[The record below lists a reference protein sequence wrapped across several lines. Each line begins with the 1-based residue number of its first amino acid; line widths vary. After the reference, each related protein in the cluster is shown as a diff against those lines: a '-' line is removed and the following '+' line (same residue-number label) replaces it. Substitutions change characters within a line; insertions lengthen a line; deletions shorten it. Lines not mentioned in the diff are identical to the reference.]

1 MADRPSGD
9 AAGPARK
16 QRGRGAGGPPHIG
29 ADRLG
34 ALLKPLHAL
43 ALAEPLRPALDFQ
56 GSTIGY
62 GKLWSRI
69 ERVTAHLAA
78 SWDVGKGDRVATLCF
93 NHDLQLAMLFA
104 CARLGAIFLPLNYRL
119 AVPELAT
126 IAAHAGVRAIFHDDA
141 HAGLADAVCMQLGE
155 AAAAGAAQ
163 ILADPIAGTMVPAAL
178 PQAPAHAHIDR
189 LIDRAAPADPD
200 PGPMPDDTP
209 VLLVYT
215 SGTTGQPKGALHTQA
230 ALLANARA
238 SWWAHGMT
246 GDDHV
251 LSTLPL
257 FHVGGLCIQ
266 TLPALLAGARVTL
279 HERFAP
285 ADWLDAVAHAR
296 PTLSLMVP
304 ATLRAVL
311 EHPAWPGT
319 DLSSLRGVMAGSST
333 IPLAYID
340 AFHARGVP
348 LGQIYGATETG
359 PVSVVLRLDQA
370 MARPGYAGWPQP
382 EAQVRLTAENGS
394 EVADGEVGEIWLR
407 APNLMRGYW
416 RDPAHPA
423 FVDGWFR
430 SGDLAHRDV
439 DGCIEVVGRSKDM
452 IISGGE
458 NIYPAEIENELVVLP
473 EVGECAVVGLPDP
486 RWGEVPVAAIVPA
499 SGADPARLQP
509 EAIRE
514 ALSARIARFKLPR
527 EVVLVDALPKSALG
541 KVVKPRLRAM
551 LEAARRDGGP
561 APAP

>member
-1 MADRPSGD
+1 MGEKASAADG
-9 AAGPARK
+9 APACTH
-16 QRGRGAGGPPHIG
+16 RGRGAGGPPHVD
-29 ADRLG
+29 AARLG
-34 ALLKPLHAL
+34 ALLRPLHAQ

-56 GSTIGY
+56 HSTVGY

-69 ERVTAHLAA
+69 ERVTAHLAGT
-78 SWDVGKGDRVATLCF
+78 WGVQQGDRVATLCF

-104 CARLGAIFLPLNYRL
+104 CARLGAIFVPLNYRL
-119 AVPELAT
+119 AVPELVG
-126 IAAHAGVRAIFHDDA
+126 IASHAGVRALFHDDA
-141 HAGLADAVCMQLGE
+141 HADLAQAVCSEVGDAS
-155 AAAAGAAQ
+155 AAAAAQ
-163 ILADPIAGTMVPAAL
+163 ILADPIAGTMVPATL
-178 PQAPAHAHIDR
+178 PQPPAHAHIDR
-189 LIDRAAPADPD
+189 LIDSVALAEPD
-200 PGPMPDDTP
+200 PGPMTADTP

-215 SGTTGQPKGALHTQA
+215 SGTTGQPKGALHTQG

-238 SWWAHGMT
+238 SWWAHAMT
-246 GDDHV
+246 RDDHV

-266 TLPALLAGARVTL
+266 TLPALLTGARVTL

-285 ADWLDAVAHAR
+285 GDWLDAVAVAR

-311 EHPAWPGT
+311 EHPAWDDA

-340 AFHARGVP
+340 AFHRRGVP

-370 MARPGYAGWPQP
+370 MARPGFAGWPQP
-382 EAQVRLTAENGS
+382 EAQIRLAGEDGEPVAE
-394 EVADGEVGEIWLR
+394 GEVGEIWLR
-407 APNLMRGYW
+407 APNLMCGYW
-416 RDPAHPA
+416 RDPSHPA
-423 FVDGWFR
+423 FSGGWFR
-430 SGDLAHRDV
+430 SGDLAHRDA

-473 EVGECAVVGLPDP
+473 EVAECAVVGLPDP
-486 RWGEVPVAAIVPA
+486 RWGEVPVAAIVA
-499 SGADPARLQP
+499 AEGADLARLET
-509 EAIRE
+509 EALRG

-527 EVVLVDALPKSALG
+527 EVVLVDSLPKSALG

-551 LEAARRDGGP
+551 LEAARRGAGGTP
-561 APAP
+561 AA